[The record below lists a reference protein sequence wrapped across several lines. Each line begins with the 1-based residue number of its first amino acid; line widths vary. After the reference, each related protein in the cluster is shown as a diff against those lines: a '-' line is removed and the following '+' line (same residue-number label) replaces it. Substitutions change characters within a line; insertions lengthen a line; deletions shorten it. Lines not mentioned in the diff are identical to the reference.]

1 MRTVAAALVCLLC
14 ALAFSG
20 AASGTVYGVADD
32 AGKYADDGGASFFAT
47 LNDLGM
53 SENRVTVTWDPA
65 NPTTISDQAFL
76 DRSIPKAVKHGI
88 DLVFAI
94 YPARARGLADTP
106 NGIQLFAE
114 FAAKV

>member
-20 AASGTVYGVADD
+20 AALGTVYGVADD

-53 SENRVTVTWDPA
+53 SENRVTVLWDPA
-65 NPTTISDQAFL
+65 NPTTITEQAFL
-76 DRSIPKAVKHGI
+76 DRSVPQAVAHGI
-88 DLVFAI
+88 DLVLDI
-94 YPARARGLADTP
+94 YPAKARRPAQTP
-106 NGIQLFAE
+106 HGRQLFAQ
-114 FAAKV
+114 F